1 MKKTIALILLLCM
14 IFSFASC
21 ESNTS
26 SSSETES
33 QSFVSSRESESQS
46 WTESESESAPESES
60 EDESSSLEV
69 STEASSEELSEESS
83 SGESMSESESTSE
96 IEDESEK
103 PITEA
108 GAFSSAITST
118 KESADRLRQ
127 MSSATA
133 TYNRGATCS
142 DSEIKSIISGAN
154 TIKTGGSLLGSY
166 KNASKLMG
174 HFLGNTGEDYIID
187 MDIFLK
193 DENALKTR
201 NEELTKAL
209 RSCEV
214 LAREGESINVY
225 QIEELVHHNLTG
237 DWHYALGSY
246 FTSINVQNLT
256 VNGNIYTATIN
267 YKVTDFYNWDFSD
280 DNPVFSGFLG
290 TLTNNI
296 SPKDLHELHR
306 AGKAQEFLSHGEVSY
321 TVSWV
326 KGSSV
331 SSIPTI
337 K

>member
-1 MKKTIALILLLCM
+1 MKKTISLVLFLCM
-14 IFSFASC
+14 IFSFVSC

-26 SSSETES
+26 SSSEAES
-33 QSFVSSRESESQS
+33 QSSASSIEDESQSSAESES
-46 WTESESESAPESES
+46 TFEDESY
-60 EDESSSLEV
+60 DESSSVEA
-69 STEASSEELSEESS
+69 STEASGVESS

-96 IEDESEK
+96 SESESESEK
-103 PITEA
+103 PITES

-118 KESADRLRQ
+118 KESADRLKQ
-127 MSSATA
+127 MASAKA

-142 DSEIKSIISGAN
+142 DSEIKSILQGAN

-174 HFLGNTGEDYIID
+174 HFLSSTGEDYAID
-187 MDIFLK
+187 MDTFFK

-209 RSCEV
+209 RACEV
-214 LAREGESINVY
+214 LAREGESVNVY

-237 DWHYALGSY
+237 DWYYALGSY

-267 YKVTDFYNWDFSD
+267 YKVTDFYNWDYSND
-280 DNPVFSGFLG
+280 SPVFSGFLG

-306 AGKAQEFLSHGEVSY
+306 AGEAQEFLSLGEVSY
-321 TVSWV
+321 TVSWI

>member
-1 MKKTIALILLLCM
+1 MKKTISLVLLLCI
-14 IFSFASC
+14 IFSFVSC

-26 SSSETES
+26 SSSEAES
-33 QSFVSSRESESQS
+33 QSSASSIEDESQSSAESES
-46 WTESESESAPESES
+46 TTF
-60 EDESSSLEV
+60 EDESSSVEA
-69 STEASSEELSEESS
+69 STEASGEESS
-83 SGESMSESESTSE
+83 SGKSESESESTSE
-96 IEDESEK
+96 SESESGSESESEK
-103 PITEA
+103 PITES

-118 KESADRLRQ
+118 KESADRLKQ
-127 MSSATA
+127 MASAKA

-142 DSEIKSIISGAN
+142 DSEIKSILQGAN

-174 HFLGNTGEDYIID
+174 HFLGNTGEDYAID
-187 MDIFLK
+187 MDTFLK
-193 DENALKTR
+193 DENALETR

-209 RSCEV
+209 RACEV
-214 LAREGESINVY
+214 LAREGESVNVY

-237 DWHYALGSY
+237 DWHYAVGSY

-267 YKVTDFYNWDFSD
+267 YKVTDFYNWDYSND
-280 DNPVFSGFLG
+280 SPVFSGFLG

-306 AGKAQEFLSHGEVSY
+306 AGEAQEFLSRGEVSY
-321 TVSWV
+321 TISWV

>member
-1 MKKTIALILLLCM
+1 MKKTISLVLLLCM
-14 IFSFASC
+14 IFSLVSC

-26 SSSETES
+26 SSSEAES
-33 QSFVSSRESESQS
+33 QSSASSTEDESQSSAESES
-46 WTESESESAPESES
+46 TTF
-60 EDESSSLEV
+60 EDESSSVEA
-69 STEASSEELSEESS
+69 STEASGAESS

-96 IEDESEK
+96 SESESESEK
-103 PITEA
+103 PITES

-118 KESADRLRQ
+118 KESADRLKQ
-127 MSSATA
+127 MASAKA
-133 TYNRGATCS
+133 TYNKGATCS
-142 DSEIKSIISGAN
+142 NSEIKSILQGAN
-154 TIKTGGSLLGSY
+154 TIKTGGNLLGSY

-174 HFLGNTGEDYIID
+174 HFLGNTGEDYAID
-187 MDIFLK
+187 MDTFLK

-209 RSCEV
+209 RACEV

-237 DWHYALGSY
+237 DWHYAVGSY

-267 YKVTDFYNWDFSD
+267 YEVTDFYNWDYSND
-280 DNPVFSGFLG
+280 SPVFSGFLG

-296 SPKDLHELHR
+296 SPQDLHELHR
-306 AGKAQEFLSHGEVSY
+306 AGEAQEFLSLGEVSY
-321 TVSWV
+321 TVSWI

>member
-1 MKKTIALILLLCM
+1 MKKTISLVLLLCM
-14 IFSFASC
+14 IFSFVSC
-21 ESNTS
+21 GSNTS

-33 QSFVSSRESESQS
+33 QSSASSTEDKSQSSAESES
-46 WTESESESAPESES
+46 TTF
-60 EDESSSLEV
+60 EDESSSVET
-69 STEASSEELSEESS
+69 STEASGEESS

-96 IEDESEK
+96 SESGSESESEK
-103 PITEA
+103 PITES

-118 KESADRLRQ
+118 KESADRLKQ
-127 MSSATA
+127 MASAKA
-133 TYNRGATCS
+133 TYNKGATCS

-174 HFLGNTGEDYIID
+174 HFLGNTGEDYAID
-187 MDIFLK
+187 MDTFLK

-209 RSCEV
+209 RACEV

-237 DWHYALGSY
+237 DWYYALGSY

-267 YKVTDFYNWDFSD
+267 YEVTDFYNWDYSND
-280 DNPVFSGFLG
+280 SPVFSGFLG

-306 AGKAQEFLSHGEVSY
+306 AGEAQEFLSHGEVSY